1 MFRDD
6 TCTIKRPVKTIVEG
20 ETIWSEPAAVYT
32 NVPCHLS
39 VKTISPTEQTQSTA
53 SVLYDFKLFTD
64 TALNISIEP
73 NDIIE
78 VKTSQGQNYNLRA
91 AENHKYRLTTQTHC
105 EDTKIV

>member
-6 TCTIKRPVKTIVEG
+6 TCTIKRPVKTVVEG
-20 ETIWSEPAAVYT
+20 ETTWSELAAVYT

-39 VKTISPTEQTQSTA
+39 VKTISPTAQTQSTA

-64 TALNISIEP
+64 TALSIIIEP

-78 VKTSQGQNYNLRA
+78 VKTAQGQSYNLTA
-91 AENHKYRLTTQTHC
+91 GESHKYRLTTQTHC